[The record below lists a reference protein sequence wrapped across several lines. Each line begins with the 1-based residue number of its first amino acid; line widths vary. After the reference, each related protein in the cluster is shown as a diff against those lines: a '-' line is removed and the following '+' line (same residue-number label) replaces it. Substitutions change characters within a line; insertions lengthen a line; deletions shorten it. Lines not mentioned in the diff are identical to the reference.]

1 MKHATKRGMDYSP
14 VRFHVASKSKSKHM
28 KKVNYFLAALLGLSI
43 QFASAQVKKGS
54 VLIKNATVLT
64 ITEGTLENSD
74 VLVQDGIIKKVGQ
87 NLNAPNGVTTID
99 ATGKYLM
106 PGIIDAH
113 SHLGLDVVNEATSP
127 IVAEV
132 RMKDMVNPFEVGIY
146 RALAGGVTISHAMHG
161 SANVIGGQNATL
173 KHRWGSTDPAD
184 IIMQDAPRTIKFA
197 LGENPTRVHGR
208 GNGIQPRTRMGV
220 EAILRNGFNEAIQYK
235 KAWDKYNAESS
246 QKGSTALPPVHNERL
261 QILSDILEGKII
273 IHCHSYRADEIYML
287 INVARDFGIT
297 KLVFQHTNEGFKVAP
312 EIAEYT
318 MGASVFADWWAY
330 KFEVYYSTAYNAAIL
345 TENGAITSINSDDAE
360 LIRHLY
366 HEAAKTQRY
375 GGMTDEQALSM
386 ITINPAKQ
394 LGISDKVGSIEEGKQ
409 ADLVIFEG
417 HPLSSY
423 AIPQMTFVDGVKY
436 FDIKEDADDQRMKVS
451 PTEMVEP
458 VMLSEGHIDRCMQ
471 DTEELFAVTKE
482 LFLFH
487 HMH

>member
-1 MKHATKRGMDYSP
+1 M
-14 VRFHVASKSKSKHM
+14 
-28 KKVNYFLAALLGLSI
+28 GLSFS
-43 QFASAQVKKGS
+43 FASAQTPKGS

-64 ITEGTLENSD
+64 VTKGTLENSD
-74 VLVQDGIIKKVGQ
+74 VLVQDGIIKQVGQ
-87 NLNAPNGVTTID
+87 NLSAPSGVETID
-99 ATGKYLM
+99 ASGKYVM

-113 SHLGLDVVNEATSP
+113 SHVALDVVNEATSP

-132 RMKDMVNPFEVGIY
+132 RMRDVVNPFEVGIY

-161 SANVIGGQNATL
+161 SANVVGGQNVTL
-173 KHRWGSTDPAD
+173 KHRWGAEDPAG

-208 GNGIQPRTRMGV
+208 GRGIQPRTRMGV
-220 EAILRNGFNEAIQYK
+220 EAILRNGFNEALQYK
-235 KAWDKYNAESS
+235 KAWEEYNAAAS
-246 QKGSTALPPVHNERL
+246 QKGNTTLAPEYDERL
-261 QILSDILEGKII
+261 QTLVDILDGKII

-330 KFEVYYSTAYNAAIL
+330 KFEVYYSTAFNAAIL
-345 TENGAITSINSDDAE
+345 HKNGAITSINSDSAE

-375 GGMTDEQALSM
+375 GGMTDDEALSM

-394 LGISDKVGSIEEGKQ
+394 LGISDKVGSIEVGKQ

-417 HPLSSY
+417 HPLSVY
-423 AIPQMTFVDGVKY
+423 AVPQQTYVDGIKY
-436 FDIKEDADDQRMKVS
+436 FDIKEDADDQRLRVS

-458 VMLSEGHIDRCMQ
+458 IYMTQEDHRCLQDVELSFSDISKS
-471 DTEELFAVTKE
+471 LFNTNY
-482 LFLFH
+482 
-487 HMH
+487 

>member
-1 MKHATKRGMDYSP
+1 
-14 VRFHVASKSKSKHM
+14 M
-28 KKVNYFLAALLGLSI
+28 KKINYFLAALMGLSFS
-43 QFASAQVKKGS
+43 FASAQTPKGS

-64 ITEGTLENSD
+64 VTKGTLENSD
-74 VLVQDGIIKKVGQ
+74 VLVQDGIIKQVGQ
-87 NLNAPNGVTTID
+87 NLSAPSGVETID

-113 SHLGLDVVNEATSP
+113 SHVALDVVNEATAP

-132 RMKDMVNPFEVGIY
+132 RMRDVVNPFEVGIY

-161 SANVIGGQNATL
+161 SANVVGGQNVTL
-173 KHRWGSTDPAD
+173 KHRWGAEDPAG

-208 GNGIQPRTRMGV
+208 GRGIQPRTRMGV
-220 EAILRNGFNEAIQYK
+220 EAILRNGFNEALQYK
-235 KAWDKYNAESS
+235 KAWEEYNAAAA
-246 QKGSTALPPVHNERL
+246 QKGNTTLAPEYDERL
-261 QILSDILEGKII
+261 QTLVDILDGKII

-330 KFEVYYSTAYNAAIL
+330 KFEVYYSTAFNAAIL
-345 TENGAITSINSDDAE
+345 QKNGAITSINSDSAE

-375 GGMTDEQALSM
+375 GGMTDDEALSM

-394 LGISDKVGSIEEGKQ
+394 LGISDKVGSIEVGKQ

-417 HPLSSY
+417 HPLSVY
-423 AIPQMTFVDGVKY
+423 AVPQQTYVDGIKY
-436 FDIKEDADDQRMKVS
+436 FDIKADADDQRLRVS

-458 VMLSEGHIDRCMQ
+458 IYMTQEDHRCLQDVELSFSDISKS
-471 DTEELFAVTKE
+471 LFNTNY
-482 LFLFH
+482 
-487 HMH
+487 

>member
-1 MKHATKRGMDYSP
+1 
-14 VRFHVASKSKSKHM
+14 M
-28 KKVNYFLAALLGLSI
+28 KKFNYFLAALLGLSI
-43 QFASAQVKKGS
+43 QIASAQVKKGS

-64 ITEGTLENSD
+64 VTNGTLENSD
-74 VLVQDGIIKKVGQ
+74 VFVQDGIIKKVGQ
-87 NLNAPNGVTTID
+87 NLTAPNGITTID
-99 ATGKYLM
+99 ASGKYLM

-113 SHLGLDVVNEATSP
+113 SHLGLDVVNEATAP
-127 IVAEV
+127 IVSEV
-132 RMKDMVNPFEVGIY
+132 RMKDVVNPYEVGLY

-161 SANVIGGQNATL
+161 SANVVGGQNATL
-173 KHRWGSTDPAD
+173 KHRWGSTDPSD
-184 IIMQDAPRTIKFA
+184 IIMEDAPRTIKFA

-235 KAWDKYNAESS
+235 KAWEKYTKASS
-246 QKGSTALPPVHNERL
+246 QKGSTAIPPVHNERL
-261 QILSDILEGKII
+261 QILSDIIDGKII

-375 GGMTDEQALSM
+375 GGMTDEQALAM

-394 LGISDKVGSIEEGKQ
+394 LGIDDKVGSIEEGKQ
-409 ADLVIFEG
+409 ADLVVFEG

-423 AIPQMTFVDGVKY
+423 AIPLMTFVDGVKY
-436 FDIKEDADDQRMKVS
+436 FDRIEDADDQRIKVS
-451 PTEMVEP
+451 PTQMVED
-458 VMLSEGHIDRCMQ
+458 VILHTDHEERCMLG
-471 DTEELFAVTKE
+471 TEGLFATAN
-482 LFLFH
+482 FLFH
-487 HMH
+487 RHSHTH

>member
-1 MKHATKRGMDYSP
+1 MNK
-14 VRFHVASKSKSKHM
+14 F
-28 KKVNYFLAALLGLSI
+28 NYFLTALLGLSM
-43 QFASAQVKKGS
+43 QFAFAQTPKGS

-64 ITEGTLENSD
+64 VTNGTLENTD
-74 VLVQDGIIKKVGQ
+74 VLVEDGVIKRIAQDIS
-87 NLNAPNGVTTID
+87 APNGIETID
-99 ATGKYLM
+99 ATGKYVM

-113 SHLGLDVVNEATSP
+113 SHVALDVVNEATNP

-132 RMKDMVNPFEVGIY
+132 RMKDVVNPYEIGIY

-208 GNGIQPRTRMGV
+208 GNGIQPRSRMGV
-220 EAILRNGFNEAIQYK
+220 EAILRNGFSEALQYK
-235 KAWDKYNAESS
+235 KAWENYESS
-246 QKGSTALPPVHNERL
+246 KDQKGSTAVAPKYNERL
-261 QILSDILEGKII
+261 QTLVDILDGKII

-287 INVARDFGIT
+287 INVARDFGIK

-330 KFEVYYSTAYNAAIL
+330 KFEVYYSTAFNAAIL
-345 TENGAITSINSDDAE
+345 QKNGALTSINSDSAE

-366 HEAAKTQRY
+366 HEAGKTQRY
-375 GGMTDEQALSM
+375 GGLTDDEALAM

-394 LGISDKVGSIEEGKQ
+394 LGIDDKVGSLEEGKH
-409 ADLVIFEG
+409 ADIAIFEG
-417 HPLSSY
+417 HPLSTY
-423 AIPQMTFVDGVKY
+423 AVPQMTFVDGVKY
-436 FDIKEDADDQRMKVS
+436 FDINEDPDDQRQRIS
-451 PTEMVEP
+451 ATETVEP
-458 VMLSEGHIDRCMQ
+458 IYLGHEDHRCMQ
-471 DTEELFAVTKE
+471 DTEHLFETANA
-482 LFLFH
+482 LFNTEK
-487 HMH
+487 